1 MNPMFLAFNPPQM
14 LPTTTMN
21 PTSKATAKATG
32 KASRAKR
39 AIPVEMVE
47 PLNKDARHINRNFNF
62 EQSLLQRIDL
72 NALWW
77 LGVVM
82 AGFGGAAYF
91 L

>member
-1 MNPMFLAFNPPQM
+1 MFLAFNPPQL
-14 LPTTTMN
+14 LPTTAMN
-21 PTSKATAKATG
+21 PTAKEKAKATG

-47 PLNKDARHINRNFNF
+47 PLSKDARHINRNSYLD
-62 EQSLLQRIDL
+62 QSLLQRIDL
-72 NALWW
+72 NALWFS
-77 LGVVM
+77 GVVM